1 MGIHD
6 FRVISKLGQKA
17 WDALLE
23 EVNNAIVNGTINA
36 EHMKDIASALHKRV
50 GAKHRMRVDSSNS
63 KRLSVIMQSFVR
75 S

>member
-23 EVNNAIVNGTINA
+23 EVNNGTINA

-50 GAKHRMRVDSSNS
+50 GAKHRM
-63 KRLSVIMQSFVR
+63 
-75 S
+75 